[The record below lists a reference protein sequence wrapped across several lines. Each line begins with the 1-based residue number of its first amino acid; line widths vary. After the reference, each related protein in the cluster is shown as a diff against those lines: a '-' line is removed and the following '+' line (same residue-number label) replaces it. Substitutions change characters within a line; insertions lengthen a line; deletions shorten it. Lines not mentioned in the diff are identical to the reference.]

1 MWDHLESR
9 NRICSTSGDK
19 PHSPLCI
26 LKFSV
31 CLGVQFAT
39 NFYFCSK
46 LAQILRVD
54 WKWTSQHCPGIC
66 FYLIWV
72 YFQEISLKGHLQDRK
87 VGYRPTT
94 KEYRLCI
101 FACVNFVHHIF
112 WHGYRSLFFSVLG
125 TDPCFFRFCPKTKT
139 TWLGTSFVILF
150 RQMA

>member
-1 MWDHLESR
+1 MRGHLESR
-9 NRICSTSGDK
+9 NCKCPTSEAK

-39 NFYFCSK
+39 NFYFCLK

-72 YFQEISLKGHLQDRK
+72 YFQKISLKGHLQDRK
-87 VGYRPTT
+87 FGYRPTS
-94 KEYRLCI
+94 KEYRVHFCLCKLCASYLLALVQI
-101 FACVNFVHHIF
+101 RVFFGFGAIDV
-112 WHGYRSLFFSVLG
+112 YR
-125 TDPCFFRFCPKTKT
+125 PKTKK

>member
-1 MWDHLESR
+1 MRGHLESR
-9 NRICSTSGDK
+9 NCICSTSEDK

-39 NFYFCSK
+39 NCYFCSK
-46 LAQILRVD
+46 LAQILQVD

-66 FYLIWV
+66 LYLIWV

-87 VGYRPTT
+87 VGYRPTS
-94 KEYRLCI
+94 KDYRLCI

-112 WHGYRSLFFSVLG
+112 WHGYRSVFFKNMVG
-125 TDPCFFRFCPKTKT
+125 YEFRHFVSSDG
-139 TWLGTSFVILF
+139 LITSLITV
-150 RQMA
+150 QMWDIWI